1 MSYRLKT
8 EEPDFSAFVTQSNP
22 QVGGMVI
29 KSRKGTKVPKLTQG
43 EKQVTLRYGKP
54 NPEHHGVFEAIE
66 YGRVAPIIIS
76 SALGSNYKYAGVDVK
91 TTKVVAFGARAG
103 RVFETFNADSY
114 LSVDANASY
123 LASTGADGKTVSFS
137 GTITPSSVLPA
148 IVSSVQLSVG
158 GNVLETTVDGT
169 LNTISGDSL
178 SSGSFNETTG
188 AYNITFVGSAGTVA
202 TYTSTVAIATTVDL
216 SSGGT
221 NKLINLEI
229 DGALYQN
236 INLGQATGTSKT
248 TIVNVINTAVG
259 RTVASISGDY
269 IKIDGL
275 IASANVGSVKISAP
289 SSGVSALNL
298 VFDATAVTIT
308 GTSATSP
315 TGFIPKAGE
324 EVKFNFNY
332 LVNIKSDTSFSL
344 FTASPFDDDLEV
356 YSVRV
361 SRISGKQYRVVL
373 SSVNTFGSSDVITY
387 EFSLIREK
395 NAFGRS
401 LYYEDVFLDSD
412 YLKIFVNP
420 DYAGIADPLVETVIL
435 TGGDRG
441 DEPTSSD
448 FLECYNY
455 FQQANVYK
463 VKTFM
468 DPYGT
473 NLNNLI
479 NIINDYQPY
488 AFGITVVPQGNNA
501 LAARTYRNNSGV
513 DFDGVA
519 LYTNWLKIN
528 DSYNNSFAWTSGVG
542 KIGVKYSQMSDVYD
556 GLAPAG
562 TDEQGR
568 GGQLRGG
575 FEIKEVEYDY
585 TDADLELLNDAN
597 INPIIKKPS
606 YGVMTYGDRTLQV
619 VNSDTSFIPHRRL
632 FNKMIEDITT
642 QILEKQIFKLND
654 PIHRLLAKTQ
664 AETYIAPILALNL
677 LREVYVQCDEDN
689 NNDAILQVRKFI
701 LDVYV
706 KVTPFSEFVTLRLT
720 RLPQG
725 GVVADFIQQ

>member
-8 EEPDFSAFVTQSNP
+8 EQPDFSAFVTQSNP

-54 NPEHHGVFEAIE
+54 NPNYHGVFEAIE

-76 SALGSNYKYAGVDVK
+76 SALGSNYRYAGVDVK
-91 TTKVVAFGARAG
+91 TTEVVPFGSRAG
-103 RVFETFNADSY
+103 RIFETFSSSSY
-114 LSVDANASY
+114 SSVESNASY
-123 LASTGADGKTVSFS
+123 LAATGADGKTVSFS
-137 GTITPSSVLPA
+137 GTITPSTVLPA

-169 LNTISGDSL
+169 LNTISGDAL
-178 SSGSFNETTG
+178 ASGSFNETSG
-188 AYNITFVGSAGTVA
+188 AYNITFNGEAGTVA
-202 TYTSTVAIATTVDL
+202 TYTSTVEIATTVDL
-216 SSGGT
+216 SAGAVD
-221 NKLINLEI
+221 KLVNLEI

-236 INLGQATGTSKT
+236 INFGQATGTSKVS
-248 TIVNVINTAVG
+248 IVNVINAAVG
-259 RTVASISGDY
+259 RTVASVTGSN

-275 IASANVGSVKISAP
+275 VASANVGSVKITAP
-289 SSGVSALNL
+289 SSGTSGLNL
-298 VFDATAVTIT
+298 IFDALATSIT

-315 TGFIPKAGE
+315 TGFVPKAGE
-324 EVKFNFNY
+324 EVEFNFNY
-332 LVNIKSDTSFSL
+332 LVDIKSDTSFSL

-356 YSVRV
+356 YDIKV
-361 SRISGKQYRVVL
+361 SRISGKQYRAILYLVD
-373 SSVNTFGSSDVITY
+373 TFGPSEVDTF

-395 NAFGRS
+395 NAFGKS

-412 YLKIFVNP
+412 YLKIFVNSE
-420 DYAGIADPLVETVIL
+420 YSGVADPLVETVRL
-435 TGGDRG
+435 SGGDRG

-479 NIINDYQPY
+479 NVITNYQPY
-488 AFGITVVPQGNNA
+488 ATGITVVPQGNNA
-501 LAARTYRNNSGV
+501 LAAKTYRVNSGV

-528 DSYNNSFAWTSGVG
+528 DTYNNSFAWTSGVG

-606 YGVMTYGDRTLQV
+606 YGVMIYGDRTLQV
-619 VNSDTSFIPHRRL
+619 LNSDTSFIPHRRL

-664 AETYIAPILALNL
+664 AETYIAPILALSL
-677 LREVYVQCDEDN
+677 LREVYVQCDENN
-689 NNDAILQVRKFI
+689 NNDAVLQVRKFI
-701 LDVYV
+701 LDVFV
-706 KVTPFSEFVTLRLT
+706 KVSPFSEFVTLRLT

-725 GVVADFIQQ
+725 GVLASFIQQ